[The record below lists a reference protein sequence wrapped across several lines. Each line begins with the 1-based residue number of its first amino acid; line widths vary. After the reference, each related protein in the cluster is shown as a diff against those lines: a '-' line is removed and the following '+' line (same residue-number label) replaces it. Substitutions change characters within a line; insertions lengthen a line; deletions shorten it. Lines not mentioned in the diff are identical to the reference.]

1 MKISYDKL
9 FKILKE
15 RKITKAQLCKNAGI
29 YKSEM
34 RAIESCQPLELS
46 SLMQICDYLD
56 CDVFDILET
65 DDQKKSEDLPC
76 VYLT

>member
-15 RKITKAQLCKNAGI
+15 RKITKARLCREAGI

-34 RAIESCQPLELS
+34 RAIECCQPLELS